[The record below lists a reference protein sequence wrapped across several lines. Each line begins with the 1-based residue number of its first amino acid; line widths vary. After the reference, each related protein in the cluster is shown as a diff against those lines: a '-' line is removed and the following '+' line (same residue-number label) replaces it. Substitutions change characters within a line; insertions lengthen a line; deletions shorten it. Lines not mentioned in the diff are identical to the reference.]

1 MLLSSFCLDFA
12 LQAAIIISKK
22 EAKKTSRDRTSIA
35 IYPQVDKPGLLYS
48 LIGEFANRKINLTK
62 IESRPSK
69 GKLGDYI
76 FFIDLQGNKEDE
88 KIKQAFKEIK
98 KDFFIKVLG
107 SYPREY

>member
-1 MLLSSFCLDFA
+1 MKLLG
-12 LQAAIIISKK
+12 ISKK
-22 EAKKTSRDRTSIA
+22 ENKPTNRDRTSIT

-48 LIGEFANRKINLTK
+48 LLGEFAKRNINLTK

-76 FFIDLQGNKEDE
+76 FFIELQGSKED
-88 KIKQAFKEIK
+88 KDVRGAFKAIEEN
-98 KDFFIKVLG
+98 FFLKILG